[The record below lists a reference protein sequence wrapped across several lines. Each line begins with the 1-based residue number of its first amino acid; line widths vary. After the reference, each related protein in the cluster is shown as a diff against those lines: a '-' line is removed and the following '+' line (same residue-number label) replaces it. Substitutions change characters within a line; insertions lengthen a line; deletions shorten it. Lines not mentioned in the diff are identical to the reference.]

1 MEADVVEVELED
13 REATLRVS
21 GLSVTDYFTI
31 ANALTDGAQL
41 GSVPAKVSF
50 EVRWSGGG
58 RRKTIGDGVHFEA
71 EVIEDTAIIHWE
83 GVESGFRFQ
92 SRTSTSHF
100 AEIGTER
107 NGIFL

>member
-31 ANALTDGAQL
+31 ANSLSDGALL

-58 RRKTIGDGVHFEA
+58 TAKQIGDGVNFAA
-71 EVIEDTAIIHWE
+71 EVIEDTATIHWRGE
-83 GVESGFRFQ
+83 EKGFRFE

-107 NGIFL
+107 NGVFL